1 MNKLKTLSIR
11 SATALSTFVVAPASV
26 LAADSQI
33 QTGIKAATPD
43 GQSNTTD
50 IQQIVRN
57 VVNVLLW
64 VVGIASVIMLIVGGI
79 RYVVSAG
86 DQNAVQGAKNT
97 ILYAIVGLVVAFLA
111 FALINFVIEGL
122 LGNGSSSALP
132 TSP

>member
-1 MNKLKTLSIR
+1 MNKLKTLSVR
-11 SATALSTFVVAPASV
+11 SAAVLGTLVAAPASV
-26 LAADSQI
+26 FAGSQI
-33 QTGIKAATPD
+33 QTGINAATPD
-43 GQSNTTD
+43 GQSNSTD

-122 LGNGSSSALP
+122 LGNGSSTALP
-132 TSP
+132 TNP

>member
-1 MNKLKTLSIR
+1 MKKLKSLSIR
-11 SATALSTFVVAPASV
+11 TATTVGSLVATPAAV
-26 LAADSQI
+26 FGQGEQI
-33 QTGIKAATPD
+33 EDGIEAATPS
-43 GQSNTTD
+43 GAGGAN
-50 IQQIVRN
+50 INQIVRN

-97 ILYAIVGLVVAFLA
+97 ILYALVGLIVAFLA

-122 LGNGSSSALP
+122 LGDGSSASLP
-132 TSP
+132 S